1 MAQSLRRPTA
11 LFSQRR
17 HDWNYFAS
25 VPVFRL
31 CDARAWFRAR
41 RFYVSAHH
49 DRRAQ
54 RNQRRYRQKERG
66 VFARVYAAAWS
77 DCAAWVD
84 GDAAGIQPEASSDVV
99 PALIRRLF
107 PSWFLGFSA
116 AA

>member
-11 LFSQRR
+11 LFLSRR

-41 RFYVSAHH
+41 RFMYPHTMTGVLSANSA
-49 DRRAQ
+49 DTVKKNA
-54 RNQRRYRQKERG
+54 
-66 VFARVYAAAWS
+66 VFLPAYTLLLGLIALLGLMAI
-77 DCAAWVD
+77 
-84 GDAAGIQPEASSDVV
+84 AAGIQPEASSDVV

-107 PSWFLGFSA
+107 PS
-116 AA
+116 